1 VSHGRAYALVL
12 AVALAASAS
21 SLANGFVYDDG
32 PAIARDPRVHTL
44 AALPSLL
51 LAPYWGPSFETNQY
65 RPATTVAFALEWAAG
80 GGSPLAFHATN
91 VVLNLAVVAL
101 VLALALRVLPPEGA
115 VVAALWFGV
124 QPVHVEAVANSVGVG
139 ELITAVGYLGALLA
153 YLADGAAAA
162 AGRGSS
168 WRRAALALAVLGGA
182 VLAYGGKESGITLPA
197 TLLLA
202 DLWQAGGDRRGA
214 WARLRRHGVL
224 WLGVVAL
231 ALEYLLARWV
241 ALGPLFG
248 GGAVAPGLEGAS
260 TLGRVLIMAPAV
272 LIWLRWF
279 LWPVRFSADYL
290 PNAFMPDP
298 HLGLAQLAGFA
309 ALALLALAAWRARRR
324 LPAVTAGLLFVAVT
338 ASVAANVVV
347 PTGVIVA
354 ERLAYLPSFGVALA
368 VGALWTWLPRGRALW
383 PATAIALALL
393 GARTVARSAVW
404 HDSATFLAALRRDAP
419 DSFRTHWAL
428 GQEAFGHGRRTE
440 GERQMLSAIR
450 IHPDTPALLDELGER
465 YLENGLFEPAARY
478 LLAAY
483 AVDSLRSGSAARAVF
498 ALLKGGRADSA
509 LDVGIAALRR
519 FPRAAPL
526 LKVTATAELA
536 AGRPRQALGLARRL
550 VFATGGG
557 WDSEQLAGLAAAAAG
572 RCDEA
577 RFRFERA
584 AARAPVPESA
594 PRRMLALLGRGPGCG
609 LPAPGAEPR
618 PKAGR

>member
-12 AVALAASAS
+12 AVALAASVS
-21 SLANGFVYDDG
+21 SLANGFVYDDV
-32 PAIARDPRVHTL
+32 PAIERDPRVHTL

-91 VVLNLAVVAL
+91 VALNLAVVAL

-115 VVAALWFGV
+115 VVAALWFGL

-153 YLADGAAAA
+153 YLADGDSAV

-202 DLWQAGGDRRGA
+202 DLWQAGGDLRGA
-214 WARLRRHGVL
+214 WARFRRHTVL

-241 ALGPLFG
+241 ALGPLFS
-248 GGAVAPGLEGAS
+248 GGAVAPGLDGVP

-272 LIWLRWF
+272 LTWLRWF

-290 PNAFMPDP
+290 PNVFVPVP

-309 ALALLALAAWRARRR
+309 ALPLLALAAWRARRR

-347 PTGVIVA
+347 PTGVILA
-354 ERLAYLPSFGVALA
+354 ERLAYLPSFGVALV
-368 VGALWTWLPRGRALW
+368 VGAVWAWLPWRRYLW
-383 PATAIALALL
+383 PSTALVLALL
-393 GARTVARSAVW
+393 GGRAVARSAVW
-404 HDSATFLAALRRDAP
+404 HDYGSFLAALQRDAP
-419 DSFRTHWAL
+419 GSYRTHWAL
-428 GQEAFGHGRRTE
+428 GHEAFVHGQRAE
-440 GERQMLSAIR
+440 GERQLLTAIR
-450 IHPDTPALLDELGER
+450 IYPDTPALLAELGER
-465 YLENGLFEPAARY
+465 YLQAGLFDPAARY
-478 LLAAY
+478 LLVAY
-483 AVDSLRSGSAARAVF
+483 KLDSLRYGSAALGVF
-498 ALLKGGRADSA
+498 ALLKGGHADSA
-509 LDVGIAALRR
+509 AAVGTAILRHA
-519 FPRAAPL
+519 PRATRL

-536 AGRPRQALGLARRL
+536 AGRPRRALGLARRL
-550 VFATGGG
+550 VFATGGS
-557 WDSEQLAGLAAAAAG
+557 WDGEQLAGLAAAAAD

-577 RFRFERA
+577 RLRFERA
-584 AARAPVPESA
+584 AARAPASESA

-609 LPAPGAEPR
+609 LPTPGAEPR
-618 PKAGR
+618 SRAGR